1 MSELTP
7 KPSAPLNPDAAI
19 GGSGDGD
26 EARWVKAPDPA
37 WTFRRKGLLPLTAL
51 VSLVLYGV
59 TAFATRTERR
69 VLDEVRLALHGEGL
83 TWVQAHAAGQRVVLR
98 GSPPN
103 DEAAKAAKDV
113 VASTRCDTWL
123 GALPCVSS
131 VDVRFEA
138 SAAPASDVPVTD
150 VPSDVPASDVPASD
164 TPASD
169 LPATDVPASETPLAE
184 ESVAAAAA
192 TADPATTGSIMPAE
206 ESEEARWYALRAVR
220 SGQALRLTGEVPS
233 AAMSL
238 TLVET
243 ARAALPNTV
252 AVKNALTLTEGT
264 ASSGWEAAAKR
275 LIEVMAQCSS
285 GRADIS
291 SRKLE
296 VNCEV
301 LDKGAQRSLQA
312 LSQQP
317 IPGFEVGALNVLVLE
332 DITACEEALGK
343 LLRRSQIRFATGS
356 AKLLPSS
363 RPLLK
368 EIASQLQD
376 CPGVVVVEGHTDGQ
390 GDREQ
395 NVQLSKERALV
406 VVAALGGAGVPAERV
421 RAEGFGP
428 DRPLATNETATG
440 RAQNRRIEFRV
451 ARSATSG
458 E

>member
-1 MSELTP
+1 MISVSKGRLPAMKMIAPNSPSE
-7 KPSAPLNPDAAI
+7 
-19 GGSGDGD
+19 
-26 EARWVKAPDPA
+26 R
-37 WTFRRKGLLPLTAL
+37 
-51 VSLVLYGV
+51 
-59 TAFATRTERR
+59 
-69 VLDEVRLALHGEGL
+69 
-83 TWVQAHAAGQRVVLR
+83 
-98 GSPPN
+98 
-103 DEAAKAAKDV
+103 AK
-113 VASTRCDTWL
+113 
-123 GALPCVSS
+123 
-131 VDVRFEA
+131 
-138 SAAPASDVPVTD
+138 
-150 VPSDVPASDVPASD
+150 ASD

-169 LPATDVPASETPLAE
+169 VPATDVPASETPLAD
-184 ESVAAAAA
+184 ESVAAEAA
-192 TADPATTGSIMPAE
+192 TADPATTGIILPAE

-252 AVKNALTLTEGT
+252 AVKNALTLAEGT

-301 LDKGAQRSLQA
+301 PDKDAQRSLQA

-317 IPGFEVGALNVLVLE
+317 IPGFDVGALNVLVLE